1 MKKVDFAAIPAIRV
15 GHSHDLVAGTGCTVI
30 LCDKP
35 AGAVGGVDVRGGAP
49 GTRETD
55 LLRSE
60 NTVERIH
67 AVLLAGGSAFGL
79 DAAGGVMQFL
89 EEQGLGFDVGVTK
102 VPIVPQAILFDLA
115 FGDAKV
121 RPDQRMA
128 YQACDNACRQL
139 PWADGNTGAGAGAT
153 VGKLKGMAYA
163 MKGGLGSCCY
173 QREDLYVGAI
183 VAVNAWGDVID
194 PVTGAILAGALQE
207 DKKTFLNTE
216 NYIMT
221 AAAALPARPAL
232 ENTTIGAIVTNA
244 RLTKPQANK
253 LASLTQDA
261 YARVIRPVHTSQD
274 GDTVF
279 TLATAE
285 VAADLNR
292 VGTMAVRA
300 MEQAIVSGVRHAGTL
315 HGVPGAAGLVKED

>member
-1 MKKVDFAAIPAIRV
+1 LQKVDFAAIPAIKV

-30 LCDKP
+30 LCDNP

-60 NTVERIH
+60 NTVEHIN

-89 EEQGLGFDVGVTK
+89 EERGLGFDVGVTK

-115 FGDAKV
+115 FGDSRV
-121 RPDQRMA
+121 RPDKRMA
-128 YQACDNACRQL
+128 YQACENACNQL
-139 PWADGNTGAGAGAT
+139 PWTDGNTGAGAGAT
-153 VGKLKGMAYA
+153 VGKIKGMAYA

-173 QREDLYVGAI
+173 QLEKLYVGAI
-183 VAVNAWGDVID
+183 VAVNALGDVID

-207 DKKTFLNTE
+207 NRRAFLNTE
-216 NYIMT
+216 NYIVT
-221 AAAALPARPAL
+221 AANALAARPPL
-232 ENTTIGAIVTNA
+232 GNTTIGAIVTNA

-261 YARVIRPVHTSQD
+261 YASTIRPVHTISD

-285 VAADLNR
+285 VTADLSLL
-292 VGTMAVRA
+292 GTMAVKA
-300 MEQAIVSGVRHAGTL
+300 MEQAIVSSVRHAGTL
-315 HGVPGAAGLVKED
+315 LGIPGAAGR